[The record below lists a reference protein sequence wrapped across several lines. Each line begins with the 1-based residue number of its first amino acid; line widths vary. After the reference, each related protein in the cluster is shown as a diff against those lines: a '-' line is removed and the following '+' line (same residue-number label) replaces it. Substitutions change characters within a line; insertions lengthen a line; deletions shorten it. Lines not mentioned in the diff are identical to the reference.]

1 MRIQYISDDVKP
13 GAHGGELNDQELLR
27 VLEKEL
33 DTEIVFNRSSASALK
48 NIEYYKD
55 NKNDKFL
62 LNSFFYIHH
71 RNYLVDNL
79 DYIVYEHSH
88 KYDKYSGDPSTY
100 RNNKVPEIGFKDVYV
115 KAKAVLCQSKMHA
128 DTLKKNIPE
137 ANVINLSG
145 NVWSEDALECMDT
158 FRKIPKND
166 KVFVYNHKHNFKNTA
181 YNARFCERHGIDY
194 DLIEAKPYIEFLETM
209 AQYKAFVYFPGWME
223 TLNRMA
229 VECRMM
235 GVGVVTDDLLGAAS
249 EEWFNLEGEQL
260 TNLMRRRRH
269 EIANTVLQVFE

>member
-33 DTEIVFNRSSASALK
+33 DTEIVFNRSSASELK

-62 LNSFFYIHH
+62 LNSFFYIPH
-71 RNYLVDNL
+71 RDYLVDNL

-100 RNNKVPEIGFKDVYV
+100 RNNKVPEIGFKDIYV
-115 KAKAVLCQSKMHA
+115 KAKAVLCQSKLHA

-145 NVWSEDALECMDT
+145 NVWSADALECMDK
-158 FRKIPKND
+158 FREIPKND
-166 KVFVYNHKHNFKNTA
+166 KVFIYNHKHYFKNTQ
-181 YNARFCERHGIDY
+181 YNVKFCERHGIEY
-194 DLIEAKPYIEFLETM
+194 DLIEAKPYIEFLESM

-235 GVGVVTDDLLGAAS
+235 GVGVVTDALLGAAS

-260 TNLMRRRRH
+260 TAVMRRRRH

>member
-13 GAHGGELNDQELLR
+13 GAHGGELNDQELLH

-55 NKNDKFL
+55 NKNDKFII
-62 LNSFFYIHH
+62 NSFFYIPH
-71 RNYLVDNL
+71 RDYLVDNL
-79 DYIVYEHSH
+79 DYIVYEHAH

-100 RNNKVPEIGFKDVYV
+100 RNNKVPEIGFKDIYV
-115 KAKAVLCQSKMHA
+115 KAKAVLCQSKLHA

-137 ANVINLSG
+137 ASVINISG
-145 NVWSEDALECMDT
+145 NVWPTDALECMDK
-158 FRKIPKND
+158 FREVPKND
-166 KVFVYNHKHNFKNTA
+166 KVFVYNHKHNFKNTE
-181 YNARFCERHGIDY
+181 YNVRFCERHGIEY

-235 GVGVVTDDLLGAAS
+235 GVGVVTDSLLGAAS
-249 EEWFNLEGEQL
+249 EEWFNLEGAQL
-260 TNLMRRRRH
+260 TALMRRRRL